1 MRVQPPTGDDLPP
14 EFPCPNAHL
23 PPPSSGGSVDD
34 GHHHTHGVSA
44 ALQAIMGRSPG
55 RSQPHVQQDG
65 HAGHTYSLWV
75 TRGSNRIGRVYKKA
89 VYREYTD
96 ATFTRRKERGP
107 DEVHL
112 GALGPVIR
120 AEVGDTIKVVFRNNV
135 SFPCSIHAHGV
146 FYRKADEGH
155 GYSDGHSSPG
165 DSVAPG
171 QVYTYTWEVPERA
184 GPGPNDM
191 SSILWLYH
199 SHVNEMTD
207 TNAGLFGPIVIT
219 RKGYA
224 KPDGSPIDVD
234 REFFTSLT
242 VYDENSS
249 PYLEWNKQH
258 FLNESADSGHSGHDT
273 EDSASTFEDSNLKY
287 AVNGYLYGSIP
298 GLYMYQGERVRWYL
312 FGLGSEEGL
321 HTAHWH
327 GVTLLEN
334 GHRVDVVELLPASFR
349 VADMTPDNPG
359 FWMFHCHVNHHIHG
373 GMTALF
379 EIRPGEVH
387 HSSTGDKKLPSWI
400 WAVIGVGAAVPI
412 LGIALCLIRGRSEK
426 DKLRSGADRVPTSR
440 EADEGTVAVLS
451 SAVDDPE
458 RHRLTAPAPA
468 ATYSVTAVTLQP
480 APSSDELTPVLTSG
494 RDSPPVVVGL

>member
-1 MRVQPPTGDDLPP
+1 MGGFAVLACVVVISLATATNRVYFLQAEEVLWNYLPTNEDCLMRVQPPTGDDLPP

-234 REFFTSLT
+234 REFVRGQLPLHEFVRLWCSRFASCSRFM
-242 VYDENSS
+242 VSC
-249 PYLEWNKQH
+249 H
-258 FLNESADSGHSGHDT
+258 FFL
-273 EDSASTFEDSNLKY
+273 
-287 AVNGYLYGSIP
+287 
-298 GLYMYQGERVRWYL
+298 
-312 FGLGSEEGL
+312 
-321 HTAHWH
+321 
-327 GVTLLEN
+327 
-334 GHRVDVVELLPASFR
+334 
-349 VADMTPDNPG
+349 
-359 FWMFHCHVNHHIHG
+359 
-373 GMTALF
+373 
-379 EIRPGEVH
+379 
-387 HSSTGDKKLPSWI
+387 
-400 WAVIGVGAAVPI
+400 
-412 LGIALCLIRGRSEK
+412 
-426 DKLRSGADRVPTSR
+426 
-440 EADEGTVAVLS
+440 VLVWWCCYV
-451 SAVDDPE
+451 SAVSGVFLLLLACGVAGFELP
-458 RHRLTAPAPA
+458 HVICAAAPFLVHLPH
-468 ATYSVTAVTLQP
+468 SL
-480 APSSDELTPVLTSG
+480 
-494 RDSPPVVVGL
+494 R